1 MNMIRK
7 SIWVNAFIAA
17 CILCLPALADDPVY
31 FGYVEGD
38 YAYLAPRLSGTVA
51 KVMVA
56 DGQQVVAGTPLFAM
70 DSQRQRLALDAAQAR
85 LAVAQANWQD
95 KSTGMR
101 PEEIAIIEERLSSA
115 EASLALATATLKRT
129 AELRKR
135 QTVPASQYDQDRAAQ
150 LNAEASVHQLKAE
163 RNAARLPAREAQL
176 EAAHQTILAAQTEVT
191 QAELDLHDQTAT
203 APEAG
208 RVERVFLQVGEFAA
222 AGTPI
227 VSLLPPS
234 RIKFRFYVPQAL
246 HAQLKPDTS
255 VLVNCDGC
263 GELISA
269 RITYV
274 DSQVQFTPPVIYSLE
289 ERDKLVFLV
298 EARPEEAIELSV
310 GQPIDVR
317 FAP

>member
-234 RIKFRFYVPQAL
+234 RPNTR
-246 HAQLKPDTS
+246 HR
-255 VLVNCDGC
+255 
-263 GELISA
+263 SA
-269 RITYV
+269 RT
-274 DSQVQFTPPVIYSLE
+274 DQSF
-289 ERDKLVFLV
+289 
-298 EARPEEAIELSV
+298 
-310 GQPIDVR
+310 
-317 FAP
+317 